1 MARKSRGPKRKAQ
14 VRITAT
20 DFRFPGESGIYWGA
34 VAGMAILFVWIVV
47 MFLVFKRRASG
58 LPEWQW
64 VYLFAWPIASILL
77 ANFLAVKPRRAQ
89 LKKLGRQARVMAQTQ
104 PDLHAMLQQ
113 QAQLLDMKKMPEL
126 YIVEDDAAY
135 IYSMPGKPGAVVTSR
150 PTLNAVSREEFGALL
165 AREVGA
171 LAAHNVRVGL
181 AITWV
186 KTANPVVKALA
197 LPLLVMSVLMR
208 GWADLT
214 EFTADRAA
222 VLVTGSESLV
232 NLALVKFVIAR
243 DPQAEIKHEDLEAY
257 LQGSADISA
266 DSAQLERHFR
276 IGTFIEGQRNLRERI
291 EQIREYRLSD
301 QGRAA
306 FDKLA
311 EMRSGGAVAATS

>member
-14 VRITAT
+14 VRITAK

-34 VAGMAILFVWIVV
+34 VAGMVILFVWIVV
-47 MFLVFKRRASG
+47 MFLAFQRTPAQTVDWR
-58 LPEWQW
+58 WI
-64 VYLFAWPIASILL
+64 YLFVWPIASIML
-77 ANFLAVKPRRAQ
+77 ANYFAIKPRRAQ
-89 LKKLGRQARVMAQTQ
+89 LQKLGRQARVTAQTQ
-104 PDLHAMLQQ
+104 PDVHAMLQQ
-113 QAQLLDMKKMPEL
+113 QAQLLGMKKAPEM

-135 IYSMPGKPGAVVTSR
+135 IYSIPGKPGAVIVSR

-165 AREVGA
+165 AREVGS

-186 KTANPVVKALA
+186 KTANPIIKVLM

-214 EFTADRAA
+214 ELTADRAA

-232 NLALVKFVIAR
+232 NLALVKFVIAQ
-243 DPQAEIKHEDLEAY
+243 DPQAEIKHTDLEAY
-257 LQGSADISA
+257 LQGSSDISA

-291 EQIREYRLSD
+291 EQIQEYRASA

-306 FDKLA
+306 FEKLA
-311 EMRSGGAVAATS
+311 EIRSSGATVAPS